1 MQGAWAILTVFVAVG
16 AAMGWLGSF
25 AVAPKYEAS
34 AVMMC
39 TPASFEPGKTDDGRA
54 VREYVARLAS
64 GVTSRSSLAAL
75 INDPRLNLYPVE
87 RRVEPL
93 EDVEDLMRR
102 DIAVSIRPRDAK
114 KKGPQAAV
122 FVMRF
127 RYSDPGKAVATV
139 NGLIRRFLAEATSG
153 PVQYFLDTLDAP
165 VLPKRPVFPARGPFA
180 LAGLSAGLVLGLIA
194 LGVRRW
200 ILPRRRA
207 LRGSLGFV
215 GIFMGV
221 GLAVGLGLAFRIPN
235 LYEAKGVAQLEG
247 TGRGPAGSANEAI
260 MQAESELTSRQSLA
274 NLMVRLDLYR
284 EERRSQSLEEVADA
298 MRRSIK
304 IQVMPRA
311 PNDIFA
317 VSFRYP
323 DRRAAVDT
331 TNVLISQMAKTLR
344 ENGAGFR
351 LAILDAPAI
360 PQKPSSPKRPLIA
373 GAGILFG
380 LILALITLAV
390 RGRPV
395 AGPELQSA

>member
-1 MQGAWAILTVFVAVG
+1 
-16 AAMGWLGSF
+16 
-25 AVAPKYEAS
+25 
-34 AVMMC
+34 
-39 TPASFEPGKTDDGRA
+39 
-54 VREYVARLAS
+54 
-64 GVTSRSSLAAL
+64 
-75 INDPRLNLYPVE
+75 
-87 RRVEPL
+87 
-93 EDVEDLMRR
+93 
-102 DIAVSIRPRDAK
+102 
-114 KKGPQAAV
+114 
-122 FVMRF
+122 
-127 RYSDPGKAVATV
+127 
-139 NGLIRRFLAEATSG
+139 
-153 PVQYFLDTLDAP
+153 
-165 VLPKRPVFPARGPFA
+165 
-180 LAGLSAGLVLGLIA
+180 
-194 LGVRRW
+194 
-200 ILPRRRA
+200 
-207 LRGSLGFV
+207 
-215 GIFMGV
+215 
-221 GLAVGLGLAFRIPN
+221 
-235 LYEAKGVAQLEG
+235 
-247 TGRGPAGSANEAI
+247 
-260 MQAESELTSRQSLA
+260 
-274 NLMVRLDLYR
+274 
-284 EERRSQSLEEVADA
+284 